1 MHKQIA
7 KGKLCIEQV
16 LCDKRERWDLVGGG
30 REVLGQE
37 GGDMWISMAESCR
50 RMAETNTTL

>member
-30 REVLGQE
+30 REVLRARGR
-37 GGDMWISMAESCR
+37 GHVDIYGRVM
-50 RMAETNTTL
+50 